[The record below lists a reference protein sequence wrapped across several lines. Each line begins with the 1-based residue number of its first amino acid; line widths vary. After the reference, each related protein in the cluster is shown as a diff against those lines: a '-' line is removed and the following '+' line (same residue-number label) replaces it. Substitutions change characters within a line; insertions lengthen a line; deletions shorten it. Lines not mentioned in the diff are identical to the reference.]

1 MVYAPAKERR
11 KGYGNGKEVR
21 ERERFKGEKTWKRLE
36 EGGDQRSVGGVAE
49 DAIADEESG
58 G

>member
-1 MVYAPAKERR
+1 MEKRL
-11 KGYGNGKEVR
+11 
-21 ERERFKGEKTWKRLE
+21 ERERFKSEKTWKRLE
-36 EGGDQRSVGGVAE
+36 EGGDRRSVGGLAE